1 MYDFIWMLAS
11 YSTSKDGINPINN
24 AIDMRVGGPTYQNNI
39 DNGFV
44 ETTVEEYSSIKNRLL
59 ISKDSA
65 KQVYEEMTVYG
76 KKKTK
81 DSYKNAKFIVSRTDS
96 YSQCIKELNTVVI
109 PALRD
114 SLQLKNSPSF
124 KMKLFFTGH
133 GETYQKAGALSAHE
147 LAYLCAS
154 FFNHRG
160 QVNLLKNEIINFVE
174 LDVCVAGLY
183 NEEYNSS
190 HIKPFAQEFAHK
202 LQQYI
207 YNMTRISYV
216 KMPFGRNPKGDR
228 IMEYLP
234 AYTNKDNKIGC
245 NKYGQPYLAEK
256 TNNKIDIT
264 HPLLNKS
271 YIYVDSENLFY
282 AKKLLLESKISEDN
296 YEHINNNMEALLDYT
311 LMTVSEIYSTLIN
324 KNINKNSMYKNS
336 PIIGD
341 SENAIKETLLLLEH
355 ILNLDVN
362 KTFDCINKMHKCE
375 NFSEFSEM
383 LKDLLVKYNNE
394 IDKKPL
400 KQIPLTPQIN
410 LEQQNLSLV
419 DIKLYCIQILKDKYI
434 YNSFHN
440 IFSNHHYNDRAIFVL
455 KLLEN
460 SSSILQIMTIIENEI
475 ILLESGVYIRPE
487 QDKNCNNLYLENNQ
501 YKKNHKSS
509 SIQQSSYYNI
519 LSKLKKYIISLY

>member
-11 YSTSKDGINPINN
+11 YSTSKDGINPVNN

-39 DNGFV
+39 NNGFV

-81 DSYKNAKFIVSRTDS
+81 DSYKNAKFIVSRTDN

-114 SLQLKNSPSF
+114 SLQLKNSSSF

-154 FFNHRG
+154 FFNHQG

-183 NEEYNSS
+183 NENYNNS
-190 HIKPFAQEFAHK
+190 HIKPFAQEFAHE
-202 LQQYI
+202 LQKYI
-207 YNMTRISYV
+207 YNLTRISYV
-216 KMPFGRNPKGDR
+216 KMPFGRDLRGNR
-228 IMEYLP
+228 IMEDLP
-234 AYTNKDNKIGC
+234 AYTGKNNKIGC
-245 NKYGQPYLAEK
+245 NKYGQLYLAEK
-256 TNNKIDIT
+256 TNNKIDIP
-264 HPLLNKS
+264 HPALNKS
-271 YIYVDSENLFY
+271 YIYVDSKNLFY
-282 AKKLLLESKISEDN
+282 AKKLLLENEVSEDN
-296 YEHINNNMEALLDYT
+296 YEHINNSMEALLDYT
-311 LMTVSEIYSTLIN
+311 LMTVSEIYYSLIN
-324 KNINKNSMYKNS
+324 ESISKNFVHKN
-336 PIIGD
+336 D
-341 SENAIKETLLLLEH
+341 SIDNLESSIKETLLVLEH
-355 ILNLDVN
+355 ILSLDVN
-362 KTFDCINKMHKCE
+362 KTFTCINKMYKCE
-375 NFSEFSEM
+375 YFSEFSNKLE
-383 LKDLLVKYNNE
+383 DLLIRYDSEVNKQ
-394 IDKKPL
+394 PL
-400 KQIPLTPQIN
+400 KQIPLKPQIN

-460 SSSILQIMTIIENEI
+460 SSSVLQIMTIIENEI
-475 ILLESGVYIRPE
+475 ILLESGVYVRPE
-487 QDKNCNNLYLENNQ
+487 LDKNCNNLYLENNQ
-501 YKKNHKSS
+501 YKKNYKSS
-509 SIQQSSYYNI
+509 SIQQSSYYSI
-519 LSKLKKYIISLY
+519 LSQLKKYIISLY

>member
-39 DNGFV
+39 NNGFV

-76 KKKTK
+76 KKKAK

-96 YSQCIKELNTVVI
+96 YNQCVKELNTIVI

-114 SLQLKNSPSF
+114 SLRFKNGSPL

-154 FFNHRG
+154 FFNHQG
-160 QVNLLKNEIINFVE
+160 QVKLLENEIINFVE

-183 NEEYNSS
+183 NEEYNNS

-202 LQQYI
+202 LQSYI
-207 YNMTRISYV
+207 YNMTRVSYV
-216 KMPFGRNPKGDR
+216 KMPFGRNPKGNR

-245 NKYGQPYLAEK
+245 NKYGQSYLAEK

-271 YIYVDSENLFY
+271 YIYVDSKNLFY
-282 AKKLLLESKISEDN
+282 AKKSLLESKISEDN
-296 YEHINNNMEALLDYT
+296 YEHMNDSMEALLDYT
-311 LMTVSEIYSTLIN
+311 LMTISEIYSTLIN
-324 KNINKNSMYKNS
+324 KNINKNSVYKND
-336 PIIGD
+336 PIIND

-355 ILNLDVN
+355 TLNLDIN
-362 KTFDCINKMHKCE
+362 KTFDSINKMRKCE
-375 NFSEFSEM
+375 NFSEFSGI
-383 LKDLLVKYNNE
+383 LKDLLVKYDNE
-394 IDKKPL
+394 INKKPL
-400 KQIPLTPQIN
+400 KQMLLPQVA
-410 LEQQNLSLV
+410 LEQQNLSVIDL
-419 DIKLYCIQILKDKYI
+419 KLYCIQMLKDKYI
-434 YNSFHN
+434 FNSFHN
-440 IFSNHHYNDRAIFVL
+440 IFSNHHYNNRAIFML

-460 SSSILQIMTIIENEI
+460 SNSIPQIIAIIDNEI
-475 ILLESGVYIRPE
+475 ILLEYGVYIMPKLDE
-487 QDKNCNNLYLENNQ
+487 KYNNLYLESNQ
-501 YKKNHKSS
+501 YEKSYKS
-509 SIQQSSYYNI
+509 ASVQKSSYYNI
-519 LSKLKKYIISLY
+519 LSNLKKYIKTL